1 MNWLD
6 FILDN
11 ISEFGLYITKLEK
24 KFLDNYY
31 SKEINKELTERYD
44 FYKSIYES
52 DVSSSFLLENITFTN
67 ETDVT
72 DLKLNILWD
81 NIKEDDADNF
91 QNIYNIPTRKLNLE
105 WEDLDDRYRR
115 EFHLYWKKYYR
126 F

>member
-31 SKEINKELTERYD
+31 SDEINEELTKRYD
-44 FYKSIYES
+44 FYKSIYDS
-52 DVSSSFLLENITFTN
+52 DVSSSFLLESITFTN
-67 ETDVT
+67 ETDLT

-91 QNIYNIPTRKLNLE
+91 QNIYNVPTRKLNLE
-105 WEDLDDRYRR
+105 WEDLDDRYRK
-115 EFHLYWKKYYR
+115 EFHMYWTKYYG